1 MLKLRNGKLSM
12 APRFHEG
19 DGGGQRM
26 TLVGTRCCHAN
37 LGGGRRSN
45 P

>member
-1 MLKLRNGKLSM
+1 MLKPRNGKLSM
-12 APRFHEG
+12 APRFREG
-19 DGGGQRM
+19 DGAGSAM
-26 TLVGTRCCHAN
+26 TLVGQRYCHAN